1 MPTPPRILKRRI
13 VARSRLFRIE
23 QLDLRF
29 ANGVER
35 VYERLGG
42 SGYGAVVIVPVTAH
56 GEVLLVREYGAGSNQ
71 YHWGLPK
78 GAVDPGEDLAAA
90 AERELKEE
98 AGHGARRITHLKR
111 VYLNPFYMERELDIV
126 LAEDLYPESLPGD
139 EPEPLATMYWPL
151 QRLDEL
157 LARDDAND
165 TLSISALFL
174 ARQYLASRSATA

>member
-1 MPTPPRILKRRI
+1 MPTPPRILKRRT

-42 SGYGAVVIVPVTAH
+42 SGYGAVVIVPVTTR
-56 GEVLLVREYGAGSNQ
+56 GEVLLVREYGAGSDR

-78 GAVDPGEDLAAA
+78 GAVDPGENLSVA

-98 AGHGARRITHLKR
+98 AGHGARRITALKR
-111 VYLNPFYMERELDIV
+111 VYLNPFYMDRELDIV

-139 EPEPLATMYWPL
+139 EPEPLASMYWPL
-151 QRLDEL
+151 AQLGEL
-157 LARDDAND
+157 LVRYDVNDA
-165 TLSISALFL
+165 LSITALFL
-174 ARQYLASRSATA
+174 AREYLASRDGPV

>member
-1 MPTPPRILKRRI
+1 MPTPPEILKRRT

-42 SGYGAVVIVPVTAH
+42 GGYGAVVIVPLTAN
-56 GEVLLVREYGAGSNQ
+56 GEVLLVREYGAGSNR

-78 GAVDPGEDLAAA
+78 GAVDPGEDVCTAAD
-90 AERELKEE
+90 RELKEE
-98 AGHGARRITHLKR
+98 AGHGARRLTPLKR
-111 VYLNPFYMERELDIV
+111 MYLNPFYMERELDIV

-151 QRLDEL
+151 QRLAEL
-157 LARDDAND
+157 FERDDAND
-165 TLSISALFL
+165 ALSISALFL
-174 ARQYLASRSATA
+174 AREHLASRSGAG

>member
-1 MPTPPRILKRRI
+1 MPTPPRILKRRT

-42 SGYGAVVIVPVTAH
+42 AGYGAVVIVPVTTG
-56 GEVLLVREYGAGSNQ
+56 GEVLLVREYGAGSNR

-78 GAVDPGEDLAAA
+78 GAVDPGEDLAVA

-98 AGHGARRITHLKR
+98 AGHGARRITALKR
-111 VYLNPFYMERELDIV
+111 IYLNPFYMERELDIV

-139 EPEPLATMYWPL
+139 EPEPLASTSWPL
-151 QRLDEL
+151 ERLGEL
-157 LARDDAND
+157 LARYEVNDA
-165 TLSISALFL
+165 LSITALYL
-174 ARQYLASRSATA
+174 ARDHLASRDAMV